1 MIRLRVEGFE
11 VAEIAT
17 RTSRSKRSVER
28 VLQQFRALLKGALDD
43 VGGDQGGSGDD
54 RV

>member
-1 MIRLRVEGFE
+1 MIRLRIEGCE

-28 VLQQFRALLKGALDD
+28 VLQQFRQLLTSELGD
-43 VGGDQGGSGDD
+43 VAPSSEAEAP
-54 RV
+54 